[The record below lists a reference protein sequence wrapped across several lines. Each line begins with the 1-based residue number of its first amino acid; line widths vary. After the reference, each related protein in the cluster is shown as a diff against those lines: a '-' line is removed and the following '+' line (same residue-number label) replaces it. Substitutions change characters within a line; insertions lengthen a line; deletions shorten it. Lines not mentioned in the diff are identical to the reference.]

1 MKTVAITE
9 MGISVPAVIAGCMRI
24 AGLSGT
30 EAADF
35 ISTAVDSGITFFDH
49 ADIYGSG
56 QSETVFGSALKQ
68 HSLIKRQDIIIQSK
82 CGIRKGCYDLS
93 KEYILSSINGILSRL
108 QTDYLDILLLH
119 RPDALVEPEETAAAF
134 EKLHE
139 TGKVRFFGV
148 SNHNSLQIQLL
159 QKYTSLPLI
168 FNQLQFSLPVS
179 NMVAAGM
186 EVNMETAGSVNRD
199 GSILDYC
206 RLNGI
211 TIQAWSPFQMP
222 AWKGCFIGNPEYP
235 ELNRVLQELGA
246 VYHAT
251 PTQIAAAWIL
261 RHPAQMQLVTG
272 TTKPQRL
279 EEIAAATDIR
289 LSREDWY
296 RLYLAA
302 GHILP

>member
-35 ISTAVDSGITFFDH
+35 ISTAVGSGITFFDH

-68 HSLIKRQDIIIQSK
+68 HSQIKRQDIIIQSK

-222 AWKGCFIGNPEYP
+222 AWKGCFIGSPEYP

>member
-35 ISTAVDSGITFFDH
+35 ISTAVGSGITFFDH

-68 HSLIKRQDIIIQSK
+68 HNLIKRQDIIIQSK

-222 AWKGCFIGNPEYP
+222 AWKGCFIGSPEYP

>member
-35 ISTAVDSGITFFDH
+35 ISTAVGSGITFFDH

-199 GSILDYC
+199 CSILDYC
-206 RLNGI
+206 RINCI

-222 AWKGCFIGNPEYP
+222 AWKGCFIGSPEYP